1 MITLDQ
7 LRECTGAELEDAA
20 RYLEPLNKAMEWAE
34 INTPRR
40 IAAFLAT
47 IAVESGNLR
56 AVEEGLHYRSAER
69 LAKIFPRVFPDAESA
84 APCVANPAA
93 LSEKLYGG
101 FHGRGLIQLTWER
114 NYRACGQA
122 LGIDLVE
129 NPGLLTQATA
139 AALSAAWFW
148 KTNNCNAPA
157 DAGDMDKVTR
167 IVNGPA
173 KLHLAER
180 IQYYVKALQVL
191 ERSDQ
196 PPASEPPEL

>member
-1 MITLDQ
+1 MITLEQ
-7 LRECTGAELEDAA
+7 LRECTGAELDNAA

-40 IAAFLAT
+40 MAAFLAT

-56 AVEEGLHYRSAER
+56 ATEEGLHYRSADR
-69 LAKIFPRVFPDAESA
+69 LAKIFPRVFPDSESA
-84 APCVANPAA
+84 AACVANPAA

-114 NYRACGQA
+114 NYRACGQD

-129 NPGLLTQATA
+129 NPGLLTQPAG

-148 KTNNCNAPA
+148 KENNCNTPA

-180 IQYYVKALQVL
+180 IQFYVKALQVL
-191 ERSDQ
+191 ESAT
-196 PPASEPPEL
+196 PAPASEPQES